1 MRIMNYSQA
10 SNLILKNP
18 DSATLTNVYDGS

>member
-1 MRIMNYSQA
+1 MRIMNYRQA

-18 DSATLTNVYDGS
+18 DSAILTNVYDGS